1 MKTMTWEDLDIG
13 SLAYMAPECFVNT
26 KGYQVDG
33 RIDVWAVGVILYS
46 MLVGELPFKG
56 NTRQEAIEAI
66 KQAKYKIPKQI
77 SKTLSQECLD
87 FLGQCLILE
96 PK

>member
-77 SKTLSQECLD
+77 SKALSQECLD
-87 FLGQCLILE
+87 FLSQCLILE